1 MKRFLLSLL
10 AGIFTLLQSAAAE
23 SFQAVL
29 EPSTVLEGEPF
40 VLVLS
45 NQGNDMP
52 QLVKLPENF
61 TYRGSSQSTR
71 IINGDKTVSVGY
83 NFLAPAPGEYE
94 IAPLTVK
101 LGRKS
106 VKTPKLKLK
115 VVKDSSAE
123 MGLEDVFVRG
133 SFADDRRTYYIGEDI
148 PLSVNLYYPQ
158 KIQIELTAYPK
169 LDIGKSVFHDFRKI
183 NPENPS
189 FARPRQQRQVVND
202 KLFNTVIFP
211 SAFRPLAAGKLA
223 VKGVLSCNILIPEKT
238 RRSDPYDD
246 FFGSGIRYRR
256 IARKLMIELPEIT
269 VKPLPEAPQN
279 GFFLGLTGEFS
290 GKITLSE
297 SKVNVLEPVSLD
309 LTLQA
314 ENGSSFETLQVP
326 EITASECRVYPGEVR
341 RNGNNC
347 VISYALVPLKAGDI
361 NIVEKFYYF
370 DPKAAVYKS
379 ISIDKI
385 LQAAPAVGKSQ
396 TALTAVQPAVDSPNN
411 TPDENLPRT
420 TLLYCKKAPV
430 GAWKLFYS
438 RNRIAL
444 AIVIFIAGPVI
455 LLLNLLLNKLRR
467 SKPDHAELRRERA
480 GQLRN
485 ALYEKVSKAPAEDLP
500 LLASGEI
507 ADYLS
512 DRWKLPAGSTLEDI
526 AHAADNKDLAEALQE
541 CANTS
546 YLPKSMMK
554 NALSDPEKIRKFL
567 LGALKAIL
575 LFGSLAFMPI
585 AEAGGEYLN
594 PRNWNEALR
603 AYDMGEYKA
612 AENYFEK
619 YHREHLSDANV
630 LYNLGCIAEASGEQ
644 EMALWYLESAGLLAP
659 LDSAVYENRNVMR
672 RKFFLASAD
681 DPASPQAA
689 IVMLR
694 DRLHPDDYLML
705 AACCSL
711 AFFILLCFRKK
722 ISGSVLWSCCAV
734 LLLIMLSALSLMF
747 TQYRSTYRGDQ
758 ALVIAK
764 NAELFTFPG
773 KHNGKKAGSIA
784 GGTPVKIID
793 SESDYSLIS
802 SGNMEGWT
810 PNKNIR
816 RLPIR

>member
-1 MKRFLLSLL
+1 ML
-10 AGIFTLLQSAAAE
+10 AGIFTLQHLAAYE
-23 SFQAVL
+23 QFQAVL

-40 VLVLS
+40 VLMLS
-45 NQGNDMP
+45 NRGNDMP

-106 VKTPKLKLK
+106 VKTPRLKLK
-115 VVKDSSAE
+115 VVKDNTAE

-133 SFADDRRTYYIGEDI
+133 NFAGERRTYYVGEDI

-158 KIQIELTAYPK
+158 KMQIELTAYPK
-169 LDIGKSVFHDFRKI
+169 LDIGKSVFHDFRKQ

-189 FARPRQQRQVVND
+189 FARPLQQRQVVDD
-202 KLFNTVIFP
+202 KLFNAVIFP

-238 RRSDPYDD
+238 RRSDPFDD
-246 FFGSGIRYRR
+246 FFGGGTRYRR
-256 IARKLMIELPEIT
+256 IERKLMIELPEIT

-297 SKVNVLEPVSLD
+297 NKVNALEPVSLD
-309 LTLQA
+309 LALQA

-326 EITASECRVYPGEVR
+326 EITASDCRVYPGEVR
-341 RNGNNC
+341 RNGTNC
-347 VISYALVPLKAGDI
+347 VISYALVPLKAGNI

-370 DPKAAVYKS
+370 DPKTAVYKS

-396 TALTAVQPAVDSPNN
+396 AALTTVPPAVDTPND
-411 TPDENLPRT
+411 TADENLPRT

-430 GAWKLFYS
+430 SAWKLFYS

-444 AIVIFIAGPVI
+444 AILIFAAGPVI
-455 LLLNLLLNKLRR
+455 LLFNLLLNKLRR
-467 SKPDHAELRRERA
+467 RKPDHTELRRERA
-480 GQLRN
+480 GQLRD

-500 LLASGEI
+500 FLATGEV
-507 ADYLS
+507 ANYLS

-526 AHAADNKDLAEALQE
+526 ARAADNKDLAEALQE

-546 YLPKSMMK
+546 YLPKAMVK
-554 NALSDPEKIRKFL
+554 TALAEPEKIRKLL
-567 LGALKAIL
+567 LGALKSVLI
-575 LFGSLAFMPI
+575 FLAVTAVPD
-585 AEAGGEYLN
+585 AVCA
-594 PRNWNEALR
+594 PVDSWKDALH
-603 AYDMGEYKA
+603 AYDKGDYPA
-612 AENYFEK
+612 AKKYFEK

-630 LYNLGCIAEASGEQ
+630 LYNLGCIAEANDEP

-659 LDSAVYENRNVMR
+659 MDSSVYENRNVMR

-681 DPASPQAA
+681 EPASPQAA

-711 AFFILLCFRKK
+711 AFFILLCFCKK
-722 ISGSVLWSCCAV
+722 LSGSVLWSCCAV
-734 LLLIMLSALSLMF
+734 LLLIMLSALSLML

-758 ALVIAK
+758 ALVIAR

-773 KHNGKKAGSIA
+773 KHNGKKSGSIA

-793 SESDYSLIS
+793 SESNYSLIS

-810 PNKNIR
+810 PDKNIR